1 MSEASRLND
10 HLLAHQAALEGTLE
24 TLSDAIVAAA
34 QRLARCLLEDGKI
47 LCCGNGGSACEAQHL
62 SSEFLNRFDR
72 DRPGLP
78 ALALTGDVAALTSIA
93 NDYRFEDV
101 FSKPVR
107 ALGRAEDVLVIFT
120 TSGNSP
126 NLLQAVSAA
135 HDRQM
140 SVIAL
145 TGKNGG
151 PLATLLGEADLEIR
165 VPSDTTARIQEVH
178 LFISHCLCDL
188 IDRQLFGD

>member
-10 HLLAHQAALEGTLE
+10 HLLAHQAALEATLE

-140 SVIAL
+140 TVIAL
-145 TGKNGG
+145 TGKTGG

>member
-10 HLLAHQAALEGTLE
+10 HLLAHQAALEATLE